1 MRGGP
6 ITGDSDLDPATMPVS
21 PLWMSSDE
29 LKRRAV
35 DSLLRDGLAQT
46 KEEAVQMFEDEW
58 E

>member
-1 MRGGP
+1 MS
-6 ITGDSDLDPATMPVS
+6 GDSSLDPVTMPAS
-21 PLWMSSDE
+21 PSWVASDV

>member
-1 MRGGP
+1 
-6 ITGDSDLDPATMPVS
+6 MPVS